1 MAKLSNVGPCQWYL
15 KEIPMQQEAMV
26 ANLSKLVCPAKLLLR
41 SVAFTKKKLA
51 IALVDNW
58 FSITFKAF
66 YISVG
71 FPLVPMKIFGD
82 STNKINVLE

>member
-1 MAKLSNVGPCQWYL
+1 
-15 KEIPMQQEAMV
+15 MQQEAIV

-51 IALVDNW
+51 IVLVDNW

-66 YISVG
+66 SLPYISVG
-71 FPLVPMKIFGD
+71 FPF
-82 STNKINVLE
+82 STYENSR